1 MHPKILYL
9 STQMAQKKAFQPIEL
24 QLGRCKMCE
33 PIKFGSVTAVRKKL
47 KSGWVAQRSEGHF

>member
-9 STQMAQKKAFQPIEL
+9 STQMAQKKDFQPIEL

-47 KSGWVAQRSEGHF
+47 KSGWVVG